1 MKKQLQITF
10 LLISI
15 CAFGS
20 LSSAVSAQIKVGGF
34 KEIAKNDVGALA
46 AAKFAIAKKAKTDQS
61 KIVLM
66 SVEKAESQ
74 LVAGTNFR
82 LCLVV
87 EVEEKGENV
96 RTDRQVLVQVYRNL
110 KNVFTLSKWEET
122 ECVEDEN

>member
-1 MKKQLQITF
+1 MKKQIQLMF
-10 LLISI
+10 LLVSI
-15 CAFGS
+15 CAFSGF
-20 LSSAVSAQIKVGGF
+20 LSSVSAQRVGGF

-46 AAKFAIAKKAKTDQS
+46 AAKFAITKKAKLDES
-61 KIVLM
+61 KIVLI

-110 KNVFTLSKWEET
+110 KNIYTLSKWEEK
-122 ECVEDEN
+122 ECVEEED